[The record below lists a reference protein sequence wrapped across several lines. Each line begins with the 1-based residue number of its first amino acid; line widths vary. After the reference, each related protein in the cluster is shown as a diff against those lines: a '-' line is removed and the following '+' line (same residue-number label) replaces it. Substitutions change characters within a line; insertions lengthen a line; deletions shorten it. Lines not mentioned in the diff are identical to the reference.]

1 MKFAVYV
8 TCLYMLTAFLGS
20 CHKSNGVVSF
30 QPSDTA
36 KTITIFTKWNLIK
49 DSSLEVFGPGPAN
62 YRIYNGGAADYWDFR
77 GDGDLYVR
85 EGVAD
90 GPFPYLALPA
100 DTLSF
105 PMSGLIA
112 GELNGKY
119 LVIGLT
125 VHQATL
131 RYTAIPNPGSFYQR
145 VIYLQ
150 R

>member
-1 MKFAVYV
+1 MKFAIYF
-8 TCLYMLTAFLGS
+8 TCCGMLMALLGS
-20 CHKSNGVVSF
+20 CHKSNGVVPF

-36 KTITIFTKWNLIK
+36 KTVTIFTKWNLIQ
-49 DSSLEVFGPGPAN
+49 DSSMGAIGAGPAT
-62 YRIYNGGAADYWDFR
+62 YRIFNGGAADYWDFR
-77 GDGDLYVR
+77 GDGNLYIM
-85 EGVAD
+85 EGVVA

-105 PMSGLIA
+105 PMSGSVDDEPDGTYIVKA
-112 GELNGKY
+112 
-119 LVIGLT
+119 LT

-131 RYTAIPNPGSFYQR
+131 RFITLASPGSFYQR